1 QQTEVDS
8 GDLLVIDIV
17 LGNEDFPVLDLNGFA
32 YHLDINPGLVDSA
45 SLAAVFYRDSWLGSG
60 ASGLSLSVSPKD
72 GVLDAAFTR
81 TSGRFGTG
89 SGVIGSLSFII
100 EDEIEGLKIGD
111 SDKFNF
117 NINLNDALIQG
128 ADGRMV
134 RLPNASTKITLN
146 LNKEKDNP
154 VTDKNLVVFPNPS
167 HDMATIHLNGG
178 GELGVVQVFNSQG
191 SVVLS
196 ENATNNHL
204 VINTS
209 LLPTGMYII
218 QAQTDA
224 GIITKKLIVE

>member
-1 QQTEVDS
+1 
-8 GDLLVIDIV
+8 
-17 LGNEDFPVLDLNGFA
+17 
-32 YHLDINPGLVDSA
+32 
-45 SLAAVFYRDSWLGSG
+45 VFYRDSWLGSG

-81 TSGRFGTG
+81 TSGGFGTG
-89 SGVIGSLSFII
+89 DGVIGSLSFII
-100 EDEIEGLKIGD
+100 EDVVEGFKLGD

-117 NINLNDALIQG
+117 NINLNDALIQE

-134 RLPNASTKITLN
+134 QLPNASTKITLN
-146 LNKEKDNP
+146 LNKEKEKP
-154 VTDKNLVVFPNPS
+154 ASDKNLLVFPNPS

-191 SVVLS
+191 SAVFS
-196 ENATNNHL
+196 ENSTNNHL